1 MINLNTKKCIHMIA
15 IKGAGVSGLA
25 QILKGLGHNVSG
37 SDTVDTF
44 FTDKILKKTGI
55 CVKTPF
61 SVKNIP
67 QNIDLAISSMAYLKS
82 DNIEIKELKKRKIPI
97 FGYANALG
105 SIFNQYYGIAIAG
118 THGKSTVSAMIAY
131 ILEQAGLEPFA
142 LIGAELLNWKS
153 NARISKKLQANQQ
166 ISRPKNIFQ
175 IKSKK
180 QDSYFE
186 QSKKQDSYFEQST
199 KQDESSYFEQSK
211 KQDSYFE
218 QSTKQDESSYFEQ
231 SKKQDSYF
239 VIEADEYKEQFLNY
253 KPNIIVLT
261 DIDFDHPDYYKNK
274 KAYKNAFK
282 KFIKN
287 IKRNGVII
295 KNNKLISKNYDL
307 QLIGKHNQ
315 RNANLA
321 YLTCKKLGIQDKVI
335 KKALIKFKGTR
346 RRLEKVGKFK
356 NATVIDDYAHH
367 PTEVKASLLALKK
380 EYPNKELVVLFHPH
394 TFSRTKEFLKE
405 FAKSLEIADKIYLL
419 DIYSSSRE
427 KHSNITSD
435 DIIKNIKK
443 EAKNLKT
450 ILYAIKFFKKN
461 LSSKQVLVTMGA
473 GNVCNVAYSLCSQLK
488 PLTNS
493 KLAIAR

>member
-1 MINLNTKKCIHMIA
+1 MINLNTKKRIHMIA

-37 SDTVDTF
+37 SDTADTF
-44 FTDKILKKTGI
+44 FTDKILKKTDI

-175 IKSKK
+175 IKNKK
-180 QDSYFE
+180 QDSC
-186 QSKKQDSYFEQST
+186 
-199 KQDESSYFEQSK
+199 
-211 KQDSYFE
+211 
-218 QSTKQDESSYFEQ
+218 
-231 SKKQDSYF
+231 F

>member
-1 MINLNTKKCIHMIA
+1 MINLNTKKRIHMIA

-37 SDTVDTF
+37 SDTADTF
-44 FTDKILKKTGI
+44 FTDKILKKTDI

-180 QDSYFE
+180 QDSC
-186 QSKKQDSYFEQST
+186 
-199 KQDESSYFEQSK
+199 
-211 KQDSYFE
+211 
-218 QSTKQDESSYFEQ
+218 
-231 SKKQDSYF
+231 F

-488 PLTNS
+488 
-493 KLAIAR
+493 K

>member
-1 MINLNTKKCIHMIA
+1 MINLNTKKRIHMIA

-44 FTDKILKKTGI
+44 FTDKILKKTDI

-175 IKSKK
+175 IKNKK
-180 QDSYFE
+180 QDSC
-186 QSKKQDSYFEQST
+186 
-199 KQDESSYFEQSK
+199 
-211 KQDSYFE
+211 
-218 QSTKQDESSYFEQ
+218 
-231 SKKQDSYF
+231 F

-443 EAKNLKT
+443 GAKNLKT

-488 PLTNS
+488 
-493 KLAIAR
+493 K

>member
-1 MINLNTKKCIHMIA
+1 MINLNTKKRIHMIA

-37 SDTVDTF
+37 SDTADTF
-44 FTDKILKKTGI
+44 FTDKILKKTDI

-175 IKSKK
+175 IKNKK
-180 QDSYFE
+180 QDSC
-186 QSKKQDSYFEQST
+186 
-199 KQDESSYFEQSK
+199 
-211 KQDSYFE
+211 
-218 QSTKQDESSYFEQ
+218 
-231 SKKQDSYF
+231 F

-394 TFSRTKEFLKE
+394 TFSRTKKFLKE

-443 EAKNLKT
+443 GAKNLKT

>member
-1 MINLNTKKCIHMIA
+1 MINLNTKKRIHMIA

-37 SDTVDTF
+37 SDTADTF
-44 FTDKILKKTGI
+44 FTDKILKKTDI

-180 QDSYFE
+180 QDSC
-186 QSKKQDSYFEQST
+186 
-199 KQDESSYFEQSK
+199 
-211 KQDSYFE
+211 
-218 QSTKQDESSYFEQ
+218 
-231 SKKQDSYF
+231 F

-443 EAKNLKT
+443 GAKNLKT

-473 GNVCNVAYSLCSQLK
+473 GDVCNVAYSLCSQLK
-488 PLTNS
+488 
-493 KLAIAR
+493 K

>member
-1 MINLNTKKCIHMIA
+1 MINLNTKKRIHMIA

-37 SDTVDTF
+37 SDTADTF
-44 FTDKILKKTGI
+44 FTDKILKKTDI

-180 QDSYFE
+180 QDSC
-186 QSKKQDSYFEQST
+186 
-199 KQDESSYFEQSK
+199 
-211 KQDSYFE
+211 
-218 QSTKQDESSYFEQ
+218 
-231 SKKQDSYF
+231 F

-443 EAKNLKT
+443 GAKNLKT

-493 KLAIAR
+493 KLAI

>member
-1 MINLNTKKCIHMIA
+1 MINLNTKKSIYMVA

-37 SDTVDTF
+37 SDIADKF
-44 FTDKILKKTGI
+44 FTDKILKKAKI
-55 CVKTPF
+55 QVKAPF
-61 SVKNIP
+61 SVKNIS
-67 QNIDLAISSMAYLKS
+67 QNIDLAISSSAYLKS
-82 DNIEIKELKKRKIPI
+82 DNIEIKDLKKRKIPI

-105 SIFNQYYGIAIAG
+105 SIFNQYFGIAIAG

-175 IKSKK
+175 IKNKK
-180 QDSYFE
+180 QDSC
-186 QSKKQDSYFEQST
+186 
-199 KQDESSYFEQSK
+199 
-211 KQDSYFE
+211 
-218 QSTKQDESSYFEQ
+218 
-231 SKKQDSYF
+231 F

>member
-1 MINLNTKKCIHMIA
+1 MINLNTKKRIHMIA

-44 FTDKILKKTGI
+44 FTDKILKKTDI

-180 QDSYFE
+180 QDSC
-186 QSKKQDSYFEQST
+186 
-199 KQDESSYFEQSK
+199 
-211 KQDSYFE
+211 
-218 QSTKQDESSYFEQ
+218 
-231 SKKQDSYF
+231 F

-443 EAKNLKT
+443 GAKNLKT

-473 GNVCNVAYSLCSQLK
+473 GDVCNVAYSLVNYK
-488 PLTNS
+488 N
-493 KLAIAR
+493 

>member
-1 MINLNTKKCIHMIA
+1 MINLNTKKRIHMIA

-37 SDTVDTF
+37 SDTADTF
-44 FTDKILKKTGI
+44 FTDKILKKTDI

-175 IKSKK
+175 INNKK

-186 QSKKQDSYFEQST
+186 QSKKQE
-199 KQDESSYFEQSK
+199 
-211 KQDSYFE
+211 
-218 QSTKQDESSYFEQ
+218 
-231 SKKQDSYF
+231 SYF

-473 GNVCNVAYSLCSQLK
+473 GNVCNVAYSLCSNKNL
-488 PLTNS
+488 
-493 KLAIAR
+493 

>member
-1 MINLNTKKCIHMIA
+1 MINLNTKKRIHMIA

-37 SDTVDTF
+37 SDTADTF
-44 FTDKILKKTGI
+44 FTDKILKKTDI

-175 IKSKK
+175 IKNKK
-180 QDSYFE
+180 QDSC
-186 QSKKQDSYFEQST
+186 
-199 KQDESSYFEQSK
+199 
-211 KQDSYFE
+211 
-218 QSTKQDESSYFEQ
+218 
-231 SKKQDSYF
+231 F

-473 GNVCNVAYSLCSQLK
+473 GNVCNVAYSLCSQ
-488 PLTNS
+488 
-493 KLAIAR
+493 

>member
-1 MINLNTKKCIHMIA
+1 MINLNTKKRIHMIA

-37 SDTVDTF
+37 SDTADTF
-44 FTDKILKKTGI
+44 FTDKILKKTDI

-175 IKSKK
+175 IKNKK

-186 QSKKQDSYFEQST
+186 QSKKQE
-199 KQDESSYFEQSK
+199 
-211 KQDSYFE
+211 
-218 QSTKQDESSYFEQ
+218 
-231 SKKQDSYF
+231 SYF

>member
-1 MINLNTKKCIHMIA
+1 MINLNTKKRIHMIA

-37 SDTVDTF
+37 SDTADTF
-44 FTDKILKKTGI
+44 FTDKILKKTDI

-180 QDSYFE
+180 QDSC
-186 QSKKQDSYFEQST
+186 
-199 KQDESSYFEQSK
+199 
-211 KQDSYFE
+211 
-218 QSTKQDESSYFEQ
+218 
-231 SKKQDSYF
+231 F

-473 GNVCNVAYSLCSQLK
+473 GNVCNVAYSLCSQ
-488 PLTNS
+488 
-493 KLAIAR
+493 

>member
-1 MINLNTKKCIHMIA
+1 MINLNTKKRIHMIA

-175 IKSKK
+175 IKNKK

-186 QSKKQDSYFEQST
+186 QSKKQE
-199 KQDESSYFEQSK
+199 
-211 KQDSYFE
+211 
-218 QSTKQDESSYFEQ
+218 
-231 SKKQDSYF
+231 SYF

-488 PLTNS
+488 
-493 KLAIAR
+493 K

>member
-1 MINLNTKKCIHMIA
+1 MINLNTKKSIYMVA

-37 SDTVDTF
+37 SDIADKF
-44 FTDKILKKTGI
+44 FTDKILKKAKI
-55 CVKTPF
+55 QVKAPF
-61 SVKNIP
+61 SVKNIS
-67 QNIDLAISSMAYLKS
+67 QNIDLAISSSAYLKS
-82 DNIEIKELKKRKIPI
+82 DNIEIKDLKKRKIPI

-105 SIFNQYYGIAIAG
+105 SIFNQYFGIAVAG

-153 NARISKKLQANQQ
+153 NARIPKKPQVNKL
-166 ISRPKNIFQ
+166 K
-175 IKSKK
+175 
-180 QDSYFE
+180 
-186 QSKKQDSYFEQST
+186 
-199 KQDESSYFEQSK
+199 
-211 KQDSYFE
+211 
-218 QSTKQDESSYFEQ
+218 
-231 SKKQDSYF
+231 SYF

-261 DIDFDHPDYYKNK
+261 DIDFDHTDYYKSKIDYK
-274 KAYKNAFK
+274 KAFK
-282 KFIKN
+282 KFAKN
-287 IKRNGVII
+287 LKPKGLII
-295 KNNKLISKNYDL
+295 KNNKLINKNYEL
-307 QLIGKHNQ
+307 QLIGEHNQ

-321 YLTCKKLGIQDKVI
+321 YLTCKKLGIKDKII
-335 KKALIKFKGTR
+335 KKALAKFKGTR
-346 RRLEKVGKFK
+346 RRLEKVGKSK
-356 NATVIDDYAHH
+356 NAIIIDDYAHH
-367 PTEVKASLLALKK
+367 PIEVKASLSALKK
-380 EYPNKELVVLFHPH
+380 EYPNKELIVLFHPH

-419 DIYSSSRE
+419 NIYSSARE

-443 EAKNLKT
+443 EAINLKT

-473 GNVCNVAYSLCSQLK
+473 GDVCNVAYSLVNYK
-488 PLTNS
+488 N
-493 KLAIAR
+493 

>member
-1 MINLNTKKCIHMIA
+1 MINLNTKKRIHMIA

-37 SDTVDTF
+37 SDTADTF
-44 FTDKILKKTGI
+44 FTDKILKKTDI

-175 IKSKK
+175 INNKK

-186 QSKKQDSYFEQST
+186 QSKKQE
-199 KQDESSYFEQSK
+199 
-211 KQDSYFE
+211 
-218 QSTKQDESSYFEQ
+218 
-231 SKKQDSYF
+231 SYF

>member
-37 SDTVDTF
+37 SDTADTF
-44 FTDKILKKTGI
+44 FTDKILKKTDI

-175 IKSKK
+175 IKNKK
-180 QDSYFE
+180 QDSC
-186 QSKKQDSYFEQST
+186 
-199 KQDESSYFEQSK
+199 
-211 KQDSYFE
+211 
-218 QSTKQDESSYFEQ
+218 
-231 SKKQDSYF
+231 F

-473 GNVCNVAYSLCSQLK
+473 GNVCNVAYSLCSQ
-488 PLTNS
+488 
-493 KLAIAR
+493 

>member
-1 MINLNTKKCIHMIA
+1 MINLNTKKRIHMIA

-37 SDTVDTF
+37 SDTADTF
-44 FTDKILKKTGI
+44 FTDKILKKTDI

-175 IKSKK
+175 IKNKK

-186 QSKKQDSYFEQST
+186 QSKKQE
-199 KQDESSYFEQSK
+199 
-211 KQDSYFE
+211 
-218 QSTKQDESSYFEQ
+218 
-231 SKKQDSYF
+231 SYF

-473 GNVCNVAYSLCSQLK
+473 GNVCNVAYSLCSQ
-488 PLTNS
+488 
-493 KLAIAR
+493 

>member
-1 MINLNTKKCIHMIA
+1 MINLNTKKRIHMIA

-37 SDTVDTF
+37 SDTADTF
-44 FTDKILKKTGI
+44 FTDKILKKTDI

-175 IKSKK
+175 IKNKK
-180 QDSYFE
+180 QDSC
-186 QSKKQDSYFEQST
+186 
-199 KQDESSYFEQSK
+199 
-211 KQDSYFE
+211 
-218 QSTKQDESSYFEQ
+218 
-231 SKKQDSYF
+231 F

-443 EAKNLKT
+443 GAKNLKT

>member
-1 MINLNTKKCIHMIA
+1 MINLNTKKRIHMIA

-175 IKSKK
+175 IKNKK

-186 QSKKQDSYFEQST
+186 QSKKQE
-199 KQDESSYFEQSK
+199 
-211 KQDSYFE
+211 
-218 QSTKQDESSYFEQ
+218 
-231 SKKQDSYF
+231 SYF

-295 KNNKLISKNYDL
+295 KNNRLISKNYDL

-488 PLTNS
+488 
-493 KLAIAR
+493 K

>member
-1 MINLNTKKCIHMIA
+1 MINLNTKKRIHMIA

-37 SDTVDTF
+37 SDTADTF
-44 FTDKILKKTGI
+44 FTDKILKKTDI

-180 QDSYFE
+180 QDSC
-186 QSKKQDSYFEQST
+186 
-199 KQDESSYFEQSK
+199 
-211 KQDSYFE
+211 
-218 QSTKQDESSYFEQ
+218 
-231 SKKQDSYF
+231 F

>member
-218 QSTKQDESSYFEQ
+218 QS
-231 SKKQDSYF
+231 KKQESYF

-346 RRLEKVGKFK
+346 RRLE
-356 NATVIDDYAHH
+356 
-367 PTEVKASLLALKK
+367 
-380 EYPNKELVVLFHPH
+380 
-394 TFSRTKEFLKE
+394 
-405 FAKSLEIADKIYLL
+405 
-419 DIYSSSRE
+419 
-427 KHSNITSD
+427 
-435 DIIKNIKK
+435 
-443 EAKNLKT
+443 
-450 ILYAIKFFKKN
+450 
-461 LSSKQVLVTMGA
+461 
-473 GNVCNVAYSLCSQLK
+473 
-488 PLTNS
+488 
-493 KLAIAR
+493 

>member
-1 MINLNTKKCIHMIA
+1 MINLNTKKRIHMIA

-44 FTDKILKKTGI
+44 FTDKILKKTDI

-175 IKSKK
+175 IKNKK
-180 QDSYFE
+180 QDSC
-186 QSKKQDSYFEQST
+186 
-199 KQDESSYFEQSK
+199 
-211 KQDSYFE
+211 
-218 QSTKQDESSYFEQ
+218 
-231 SKKQDSYF
+231 F

-443 EAKNLKT
+443 GAKNLKT